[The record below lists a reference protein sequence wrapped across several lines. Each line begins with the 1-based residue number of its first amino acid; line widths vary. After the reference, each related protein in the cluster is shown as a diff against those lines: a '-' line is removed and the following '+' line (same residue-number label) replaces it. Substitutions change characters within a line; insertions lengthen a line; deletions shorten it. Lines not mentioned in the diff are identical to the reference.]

1 MNVLFYLTPKCD
13 CAYLEDRDTLRQ
25 ALEKMEFRK
34 FSCIPILSRDGKY
47 TGTISEGD
55 LLWAMKRMSISDMKD
70 AENVSIMT
78 ILRRATFKPV
88 HVDSNIEDLLDRA
101 INQNFV
107 PVVDDKGSFIGII
120 TRKVIIKYCYSE
132 MKRLSALEE
141 E

>member
-132 MKRLSALEE
+132 MKRLSALKGE
-141 E
+141 

>member
-1 MNVLFYLTPKCD
+1 LNILFFLTPKNEV
-13 CAYLEDRDTLRQ
+13 AYLFEDETLRQ

-132 MKRLSALEE
+132 MKRLSALKGE
-141 E
+141 

>member
-1 MNVLFYLTPKCD
+1 MNILFFLTPKNEV
-13 CAYLEDRDTLRQ
+13 AYLFEDETLRQ

-132 MKRLSALEE
+132 MKRLSALKGE
-141 E
+141 